1 MQKDKS
7 FVVIDI
13 ETTGLN
19 SNPDYGEVNHIIE
32 VGAVKIEKGKI
43 TEKFS
48 SFCACPIPLP
58 QEIITI
64 TGITNEDLASAPTI
78 KQVLY
83 DLHKFCK
90 DSEIVGHNVSF
101 DLGFLNYYGAKCKIS
116 FKQAYADT
124 LAMSRQLLKN
134 KLVNY
139 RLATVAEH
147 FKLKFKG
154 HRALNDALV
163 TAKIFLKL
171 TDLQDK
177 QEKKRNSWFEKH
189 CKNCQNKC
197 HLYEDKGKWVPEIT
211 PSVYRK
217 ALEWLLDKKTI
228 TLAMLQRELKMGY
241 PLASNIMD
249 RLKLDGFISCTQN
262 VVEKKV
268 NHKDIRRMIQ

>member
-43 TEKFS
+43 TEKFG

-64 TGITNEDLASAPTI
+64 TGITNEDLASAPNV
-78 KQVLY
+78 KQVLC
-83 DLHKFCK
+83 DLHKFCGK
-90 DSEIVGHNVSF
+90 SEIVGHNVSF
-101 DLGFLNYYGAKCKIS
+101 DLGFLNYYGAKYKIS

-154 HRALNDALV
+154 HRALNDAIV

-171 TDLQDK
+171 TDLQEE
-177 QEKKRNSWFEKH
+177 QEKKRKRWVEKH
-189 CKNCQNKC
+189 CANCDKKC
-197 HLYEDKGKWVPEIT
+197 HLYEDKGRWVPEIT

-217 ALEWLLDKKTI
+217 TLDWLLEKKTI
-228 TLAMLQRELKMGY
+228 TLVMLQRELKMGY
-241 PLASNIMD
+241 VLAANVMD
-249 RLKLDGFISCTQN
+249 RLKLDGFISFTQN
-262 VVEKKV
+262 VVEKRV
-268 NHKDIRRMIQ
+268 NHKKVRKTIK

>member
-1 MQKDKS
+1 MQKDKT

-19 SNPDYGEVNHIIE
+19 NNPDVGEVNHIIE
-32 VGAVKIEKGKI
+32 VGAVKIEQGKI
-43 TEKFS
+43 AEKCS
-48 SFCACPIPLP
+48 WFCSCPVPLP
-58 QEIITI
+58 EEIVKL
-64 TGITNEDLASAPTI
+64 TGISNADLANAPNI
-78 KQVLY
+78 KQVLHN
-83 DLHKFCK
+83 LHGFCGK
-90 DSEIVGHNVSF
+90 SEIVGHNVSF
-101 DLGFLNYYGAKCKIS
+101 DLSFLNYYGAKYKIS

-154 HRALNDALV
+154 HRALNDAIV

-171 TDLQDK
+171 TDLQEE
-177 QEKKRNSWFEKH
+177 QEKKRKRWVEKH
-189 CKNCQNKC
+189 CANCDKKC
-197 HLYEDKGKWVPEIT
+197 HLYEDKGRWVPEIT

-217 ALEWLLDKKTI
+217 TLDWLLEKKTI
-228 TLAMLQRELKMGY
+228 TLVMLQRELKMGY
-241 PLASNIMD
+241 VLAANVMD

-262 VVEKKV
+262 VVEKRV
-268 NHKDIRRMIQ
+268 NHKKVRKTIK